1 MEMDLFVAQKVCVP
15 SSLSCNTEA
24 GGHTSLLLLAVDI
37 PLFIIDI
44 LPFVIKVGVLK
55 TLDYMYVN
63 LGALTQEWEG

>member
-1 MEMDLFVAQKVCVP
+1 M
-15 SSLSCNTEA
+15 EA